1 MLHPGQALRSLH
13 GTAQTLIVE
22 LVRNRTRRPPVEH
35 GSDGDYVVLLRD
47 ILMNGVVR
55 ESRKRKTS
63 AGEEYFNAVRRRE
76 LLYAIENVA
85 GLFSGQHSAVDSE
98 FLSPLC

>member
-1 MLHPGQALRSLH
+1 MLHPGQALRGLH

-35 GSDGDYVVLLRD
+35 GAHRDYVVLLRD

-55 ESRKRKTS
+55 ESRKRETS
-63 AGEEYFNAVRRRE
+63 SGEKHLNLLGRRKHF
-76 LLYAIENVA
+76 YAIKNVA